1 MGTFTT
7 RYRKLIMLDINSL
20 VRDKKKV
27 LSTVEVINGEMV
39 TKTGCKIYIPVRYTD
54 KKLSSVGKE
63 VKTAA
68 IFAMVIDDKFYSVC
82 NVCSAL
88 VLTPTFTTITKFGD
102 DEYYEFVFEAGATI
116 APTLESEKNSGLVY
130 RIYDDLI
137 ARAHIPWYLNHQDTG
152 KILLYAAKHGG
163 IWLAANNV
171 PVELLIS
178 IIARNSKDVTKHF
191 RHTVTTFDDILN
203 HPPVYVPIGSVILG
217 AKNTVSALMGSRIE
231 DGMIASLVS
240 PSTETS
246 IVETILRL

>member
-1 MGTFTT
+1 MGAFTNCNWD
-7 RYRKLIMLDINSL
+7 LIMLDINSL

-39 TKTGCKIYIPVRYTD
+39 TKTGCKIYIPVRFAD
-54 KKLSSVGKE
+54 KKLASVGKE

-88 VLTPTFTTITKFGD
+88 ILTPTFTTITKFGD
-102 DEYYEFVFEAGATI
+102 DEYYEFVFEPGATI

-130 RIYDDLI
+130 RIYDDII
-137 ARAHIPWYLNHQDTG
+137 ARAHIPWYLNHQDVG
-152 KILLYAAKHGG
+152 KILLYANKHGG

-171 PVELLIS
+171 PMELIIS
-178 IIARNSKDVTKHF
+178 IISRNAKDVTKHF
-191 RHTVTTFDDILN
+191 RHTTINFDDVIN
-203 HPPVYVPIGSVILG
+203 NPPVYVPIGSVILG
-217 AKNTVSALMGSRIE
+217 SKNTVSALMGSRIE

-246 IVETILRL
+246 IVETILRI